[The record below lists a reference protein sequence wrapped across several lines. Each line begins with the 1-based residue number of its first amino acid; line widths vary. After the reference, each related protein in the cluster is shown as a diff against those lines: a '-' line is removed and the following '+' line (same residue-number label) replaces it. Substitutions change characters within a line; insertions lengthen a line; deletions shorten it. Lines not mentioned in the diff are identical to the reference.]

1 MALGY
6 FFLHENGIVC
16 VVPSNCLS
24 GIARVLFSSRGKGF
38 LPAQRN
44 PQQVGSL
51 LFRAAVGFV
60 VVVILAVRWSLTSR
74 ITSPPLAAGRPL
86 RSRQC
91 ALVLCRLSNNEEI
104 NGKCCKYYY

>member
-6 FFLHENGIVC
+6 CFFLHENGIVC
-16 VVPSNCLS
+16 AVPSNCLS

-51 LFRAAVGFV
+51 LFRAAAGFV
-60 VVVILAVRWSLTSR
+60 VVVVLVVRWSLTNR
-74 ITSPPLAAGRPL
+74 ITSPQAAGRL
-86 RSRQC
+86 LCSRPC
-91 ALVLCRLSNNEEI
+91 ALVLAMRAQKVPELSYE
-104 NGKCCKYYY
+104 